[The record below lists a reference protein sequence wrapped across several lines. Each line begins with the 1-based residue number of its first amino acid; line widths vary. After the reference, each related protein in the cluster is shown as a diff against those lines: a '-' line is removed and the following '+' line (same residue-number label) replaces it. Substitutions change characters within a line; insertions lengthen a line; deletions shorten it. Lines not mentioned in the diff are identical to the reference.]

1 MRRFET
7 RSCSNSLLTWRGCE
21 KTTFFLRTTRTQPQM
36 SVYQVR
42 SGRRFWIV
50 IGAYRGGQ
58 AHIRKPSNLFPW
70 TRLRSGVVQMQV
82 YWPPRKPGGLV
93 VGAGAGVPATM
104 SMRELGHNL
113 ISILYITTFPSHFS
127 SPFFSL
133 PSLPQSIHHSLYH
146 YQSSPIA

>member
-1 MRRFET
+1 
-7 RSCSNSLLTWRGCE
+7 
-21 KTTFFLRTTRTQPQM
+21 M

-93 VGAGAGVPATM
+93 VGAGVPATM

-113 ISILYITTFPSHFS
+113 ISILYITTFPSLFS
-127 SPFFSL
+127 ISLSSSFLTSINPSLAVSL
-133 PSLPQSIHHSLYH
+133 PVQSNRIILPTLVYGNTSQNKTQPSR
-146 YQSSPIA
+146 